1 MSEES
6 PGKAVGN
13 TRGWKG
19 SLGGRESLQSDR
31 CPYRALN
38 LHVKLPEGFIQ
49 LYFFF
54 AQSTHCD
61 THSLHAW
68 VGSRIKQMGKA
79 NIIEKQNK
87 QIN

>member
-19 SLGGRESLQSDR
+19 GLAGRESLQSDR

-38 LHVKLPEGFIQ
+38 LHVKLPDGFVQ
-49 LYFFF
+49 FYFFF
-54 AQSTHCD
+54 
-61 THSLHAW
+61 LHRALIAIRT
-68 VGSRIKQMGKA
+68 VCMPG
-79 NIIEKQNK
+79 
-87 QIN
+87 